1 MVLGICTFVQ
11 VKYITM
17 QNIIKSIKKK
27 KGTLLDVRSPMEFE
41 ENHIPGAINIPLD
54 IVESSIKQIS
64 AMQKPIVVYC
74 LSGGRSSMATG
85 ILQQNGIQDIYNGGG
100 IFSLNNIINN
110 N

>member
-1 MVLGICTFVQ
+1 M
-11 VKYITM
+11 KEK
-17 QNIIKSIKKK
+17 KSS
-27 KGTLLDVRSPMEFE
+27 LLDVRSPMEFE

-54 IVESSIKQIS
+54 IIESNIKIIS
-64 AMQKPIVVYC
+64 EMQKPIVVYC
-74 LSGGRSSMATG
+74 LSGGRSSMATD

>member
-1 MVLGICTFVQ
+1 
-11 VKYITM
+11 M
-17 QNIIKSIKKK
+17 QNIIQSIKEK
-27 KGTLLDVRSPMEFE
+27 KGSLLYVRSPMEFE

-54 IVESSIKQIS
+54 IIESNIKIIS
-64 AMQKPIVVYC
+64 EMQKQIVVYC

>member
-1 MVLGICTFVQ
+1 
-11 VKYITM
+11 M
-17 QNIIKSIKKK
+17 QNIIQLIKEK

-41 ENHIPGAINIPLD
+41 ENHISGAINIPLD
-54 IVESSIKQIS
+54 IVESNIKQIS
-64 AMQKPIVVYC
+64 EMQKPIVVYC
-74 LSGGRSSMATG
+74 LSGGLSSTATS